1 MIKHIDYIVKF
12 IFFFIFVIHAN
23 GSQVDLSNNNQ
34 VLSSIYSEYNND
46 YLTWEN
52 LPNFNYSTSSETN
65 ILSNIIVDKNN
76 YSLEKLNKVNFIIG
90 LLVQLDDLKSKF
102 TTKKH

>member
-34 VLSSIYSEYNND
+34 VLSSIYSEYNNVP
-46 YLTWEN
+46 LR
-52 LPNFNYSTSSETN
+52 LPKSMEDSNYYE
-65 ILSNIIVDKNN
+65 
-76 YSLEKLNKVNFIIG
+76 EHR
-90 LLVQLDDLKSKF
+90 
-102 TTKKH
+102 KKIQN